1 MDPATPKGEMV
12 ASETSLHKTCTF
24 LEHSA
29 WPAANMHVRACFFLL
44 FFWCVCRLEICSFFS
59 CGKKTAAVCCPQC
72 TCKVLNAY

>member
-44 FFWCVCRLEICSFFS
+44 FFLVCLQAGNMFFFFLWQKK
-59 CGKKTAAVCCPQC
+59 CGSLLPPM
-72 TCKVLNAY
+72 YM